1 MVFKILYCLT
11 HHDVLSFTTPPRD
24 ATRRARHVS
33 SIRATTPPTF
43 PDLPPI
49 LIPHTSHL
57 SPTDGRAHTGG
68 GPTCKKKS
76 REGHGGPGVF
86 TAQRFESERDKI
98 GKKKRKKERKR
109 RKFHAAAHT
118 HSSSSLLFCPRL
130 LAVSAS
136 LSLARAA
143 YRHKQSPGGLGHGSF
158 WKLPRWREEGGGG
171 EGRGTDLLPHR
182 GRSKSRAAGD
192 SHPLSRRAAST
203 GGREGR
209 SKSNRVMSSSGG
221 LRLLSVSSGFAVA
234 GIVVSHR
241 SGLGGFGS
249 LKWWV

>member
-1 MVFKILYCLT
+1 MT
-11 HHDVLSFTTPPRD
+11 SGPHHDVISFTTPPRD

-98 GKKKRKKERKR
+98 GKKKERKKERGENFTPR
-109 RKFHAAAHT
+109 LTRIPLLP
-118 HSSSSLLFCPRL
+118 SSSLP
-130 LAVSAS
+130 AS
-136 LSLARAA
+136 SRCLPLSLARAA

-203 GGREGR
+203 GG
-209 SKSNRVMSSSGG
+209 
-221 LRLLSVSSGFAVA
+221 
-234 GIVVSHR
+234 IVVSHR

>member
-1 MVFKILYCLT
+1 MPVSTIDHALIYPNIPTLT
-11 HHDVLSFTTPPRD
+11 GPRCYGTWAHPLTSGPHRDVLSFTTPPRD

-98 GKKKRKKERKR
+98 GKKKKKERKKEEKISR
-109 RKFHAAAHT
+109 RGSHAFLFFPP
-118 HSSSSLLFCPRL
+118 LLSPPPRGVCL
-130 LAVSAS
+130 S
-136 LSLARAA
+136 LSRAR
-143 YRHKQSPGGLGHGSF
+143 S
-158 WKLPRWREEGGGG
+158 LP
-171 EGRGTDLLPHR
+171 PQA
-182 GRSKSRAAGD
+182 K
-192 SHPLSRRAAST
+192 SRRARARKLLEASA
-203 GGREGR
+203 
-209 SKSNRVMSSSGG
+209 
-221 LRLLSVSSGFAVA
+221 LA
-234 GIVVSHR
+234 
-241 SGLGGFGS
+241 
-249 LKWWV
+249 